1 MRLCGSDV
9 ISCEPSLAPTA
20 SIEAYLGE
28 HGGFGGS
35 QTSDESPKQTG
46 QDRSNRG
53 ASFANEVD
61 HEVADE
67 ETARFRLGRLEQ
79 PCDHGEDEIKAR
91 FAARAPPMPRPRVSL
106 YSPTCRHSTGTGAH
120 HSSSCETSFRIT
132 VVTTSSPVC
141 VTSRSSVVAS
151 KSKRTAATRWNDC
164 GGRGFG
170 KREKMRLQ
178 MSRAAA
184 ARIELGSDRPS
195 AIVDTKAGSASF
207 SRADSTTGEAHA
219 DNAAKMSDIEEPKS
233 GSA

>member
-67 ETARFRLGRLEQ
+67 ETARFRLGRDQ
-79 PCDHGEDEIKAR
+79 GQIR
-91 FAARAPPMPRPRVSL
+91 RS
-106 YSPTCRHSTGTGAH
+106 G
-120 HSSSCETSFRIT
+120 SSY
-132 VVTTSSPVC
+132 
-141 VTSRSSVVAS
+141 
-151 KSKRTAATRWNDC
+151 AATLC
-164 GGRGFG
+164 QS
-170 KREKMRLQ
+170 L
-178 MSRAAA
+178 
-184 ARIELGSDRPS
+184 LSDVSSLNRNRCAP
-195 AIVDTKAGSASF
+195 F
-207 SRADSTTGEAHA
+207 EQL
-219 DNAAKMSDIEEPKS
+219 
-233 GSA
+233 

>member
-91 FAARAPPMPRPRVSL
+91 FAARAPPMPRPCVSL

-164 GGRGFG
+164 GGKGG
-170 KREKMRLQ
+170 
-178 MSRAAA
+178 
-184 ARIELGSDRPS
+184 ELGSDRPS
-195 AIVDTKAGSASF
+195 AIVETKAGSASF
-207 SRADSTTGEAHA
+207 SRADSTTGDAHA
-219 DNAAKMSDIEEPKS
+219 DNAAKMSDIEEPKR
-233 GSA
+233 GSARPAS